1 MAVRLSM
8 VFAILVALVTGAA
21 AQTAAAVTKLNPAAE
36 FLGLWLA
43 DFVLARRLRWPQP
56 VPLLAA
62 KISDPAIRRAAN
74 ARTSHP
80 EDESWGKVVALAY
93 AQATRPSDLTALT
106 VAVDPQEVE
115 ALRAEW
121 DAREIPVP
129 LTVVA
134 SPFRE
139 VTRPV
144 LDYVSRIRRDSPRD
158 VVTVFIPEYVV
169 GHWWENLLHN
179 QSALRLKGRLLYQ
192 RGVMV
197 TSVPFQLQSS
207 GSLVRSTARKDDAA
221 RAGR

>member
-1 MAVRLSM
+1 MGAP
-8 VFAILVALVTGAA
+8 ATALVLVLVVVYKFAGGAYLAIA
-21 AQTAAAVTKLNPAAE
+21 AMLVL
-36 FLGLWLA
+36 F
-43 DFVLARRLRWPQP
+43 FVMR
-56 VPLLAA
+56 
-62 KISDPAIRRAAN
+62 AIRRHYE
-74 ARTSHP
+74 RVRVELIP
-80 EDESWGKVVALAY
+80 EPAGVLLPSRNHAVVLVSKIHAPTLRALAY

-106 VAVDPQEVE
+106 VAVDAQEVE
-115 ALRAEW
+115 TLRAEW
-121 DAREIPVP
+121 EAREIPVA

-197 TSVPFQLQSS
+197 TSVPFQLRSS
-207 GSLVRSTARKDDAA
+207 GAPDRSAAQEDDRA